1 MDHARVLGVK
11 FLYTAVIIFSV
22 FAVFGDVSPAN
33 RLAAAVVV
41 SGLTYTIG
49 DLWVLPHFGSPV
61 TAIVETLL
69 AGLMIWA
76 VELILLGFV
85 VPVEAILVS
94 AGLLGVAEL
103 PFHRLLG
110 PEQLHGMEPPGP

>member
-33 RLAAAVVV
+33 RLAAAVIV
-41 SGLTYTIG
+41 SGLTYTVG

-61 TAIVETLL
+61 TAVVETLL
-69 AGLMIWA
+69 AGLTIWA
-76 VELILLGFV
+76 IELILLGFV
-85 VPVEAILVS
+85 VPVEAILIS
-94 AGLLGVAEL
+94 AAMLGVAEL
-103 PFHRLLG
+103 LFHRILG
-110 PEQLHGMEPPGP
+110 PEQLQGMEPPQP